1 MKLVLDASTALKWVL
16 VEPDSDKAIR
26 LRDDYRNAV
35 HELIV
40 PDSFSLECAHSL
52 TKKQR
57 QGLIPDAKAL
67 WGAILLDSPVYFPI
81 HPLMDRAVT
90 ISVRNRHNVHDCLY
104 VALAERERCELVTA
118 DHKLINSLQR
128 SFPFI
133 TSLASLP

>member
-1 MKLVLDASTALKWVL
+1 MKWVLDACTALKWVL

-35 HELIV
+35 CELIA

-67 WGAILLDSPVYFPI
+67 WVRYCWTRRSTFPS
-81 HPLMDRAVT
+81 PLMDRAVT
-90 ISVRNRHNVHDCLY
+90 ISVQNRHNVHDCLY
-104 VALAERERCELVTA
+104 VALAEREGCELVTA
-118 DHKLINSLQR
+118 DDKLIDSLQR

>member
-26 LRDDYRNAV
+26 LRDDYRVAV
-35 HELIV
+35 HELIA

-67 WGAILLDSPVYFPI
+67 WGAILLDAPVYFPI
-81 HPLMDRAVT
+81 HALMDRAVT
-90 ISVRNRHNVHDCLY
+90 ISVQNRHNVHDCLY
-104 VALAERERCELVTA
+104 VALAEREGCELLTA
-118 DHKLINSLQR
+118 DDRLIRNLQPTY
-128 SFPFI
+128 PFI
-133 TSLASLP
+133 TALASLP